1 MTRFDTPHPA
11 GFTQAEELE
20 LTAAERMRRQE
31 ASDLRDLVRIG
42 DFLAP
47 ETHRQGGV
55 DEAASAVREWAED
68 DVEMIAAAEDMPGIS
83 TGTTPPRSF
92 TGPESSLPSPLASG
106 DRKPGTARPTGG
118 RRSCARRVSI

>member
-1 MTRFDTPHPA
+1 MKRFDTPHPA

-20 LTAAERMRRQE
+20 LTVADRMRRQE

-55 DEAASAVREWAED
+55 DEAASAVREWADD
-68 DVEMIAAAEDMPGIS
+68 DVEMIAAAEDMARHQHRDDSAEIFH
-83 TGTTPPRSF
+83 RA
-92 TGPESSLPSPLASG
+92 LVLA
-106 DRKPGTARPTGG
+106 A
-118 RRSCARRVSI
+118 